1 MAAQAGV
8 VGLGLIGG
16 SLGLDLQSRGWRVQG
31 LVHRQATAERALARG
46 LVSAVSTD
54 PACLRGCDL
63 VILALPIPLLL
74 NPAPELLEALPRDA
88 VITDVGSVKR
98 PVLEAWKG
106 RHPRF
111 VASHPMAGTAAA
123 GVEAGLAD
131 LFQGR
136 PWIATNTRRSCALAV
151 VEAGRDLGSHWLTS
165 VPLGD
170 QAVALIS
177 ICPCWSA
184 RLCFGRWENGI
195 RRSAARDGSG
205 VQWVCRHQSRR
216 RRQPDL
222 SVASSNQAVLR
233 GLAAYRWG
241 LEQRK
246 RLCCRTTVQ
255 LRNSAHALRP
265 SFSERFESILDD
277 QPLPP
282 FRHQLTAGVR
292 ADSSPRQSFS
302 GCCCSTEPET
312 LQRRA
317 SSQPER
323 AEPAWV
329 PPDLRRAGTAGP
341 AGEAP
346 WWPARHAAT
355 RPLELER
362 SLHSLL
368 SACLLLSPLID
379 GFSQATPVGGWG
391 EHTGVPWPLR
401 RGHAHPLLGS
411 PK

>member
-1 MAAQAGV
+1 MAAKAGV

-136 PWIATNTRRSCALAV
+136 PWIATPDTETDPDALAV
-151 VEAGRDLGSHWLTS
+151 VEAVARDLGSHWLTS
-165 VPLGD
+165 GAAQHD

-177 ICPCWSA
+177 HLPV
-184 RLCFGRWENGI
+184 LV
-195 RRSAARDGSG
+195 SAALLRAVGEERDPEIRQLAMALASSG
-205 VQWVCRHQSRR
+205 FADTSRVGGGN
-216 RRQPDL
+216 PDL
-222 SVASSNQAVLR
+222 GVAMASSNREAVLR

-241 LEQRK
+241 LEQ
-246 RLCCRTTVQ
+246 LEEAVLQNNWPQ
-255 LRNSAHALRP
+255 LRQELARTHALRP
-265 SFSERFESILDD
+265 EFLR
-277 QPLPP
+277 
-282 FRHQLTAGVR
+282 TV
-292 ADSSPRQSFS
+292 
-302 GCCCSTEPET
+302 PEVN
-312 LQRRA
+312 
-317 SSQPER
+317 P
-323 AEPAWV
+323 
-329 PPDLRRAGTAGP
+329 
-341 AGEAP
+341 
-346 WWPARHAAT
+346 
-355 RPLELER
+355 
-362 SLHSLL
+362 
-368 SACLLLSPLID
+368 
-379 GFSQATPVGGWG
+379 
-391 EHTGVPWPLR
+391 
-401 RGHAHPLLGS
+401 
-411 PK
+411 

>member
-136 PWIATNTRRSCALAV
+136 PWIATPDTETDPEALAV
-151 VEAGRDLGSHWLTS
+151 VEAVARDLGSHWLTS
-165 VPLGD
+165 GAAQHD

-177 ICPCWSA
+177 HLPV
-184 RLCFGRWENGI
+184 LV
-195 RRSAARDGSG
+195 SAALLRAVGEERDPEIRQLAMALASSG
-205 VQWVCRHQSRR
+205 FADTSRVGGGN
-216 RRQPDL
+216 PDL
-222 SVASSNQAVLR
+222 GVAMASSNREAVLR

-241 LEQRK
+241 LEQ
-246 RLCCRTTVQ
+246 LEEAVLQNNWPQ
-255 LRNSAHALRP
+255 LRQELARTHALRP
-265 SFSERFESILDD
+265 EFLR
-277 QPLPP
+277 
-282 FRHQLTAGVR
+282 TV
-292 ADSSPRQSFS
+292 
-302 GCCCSTEPET
+302 PEVN
-312 LQRRA
+312 
-317 SSQPER
+317 P
-323 AEPAWV
+323 
-329 PPDLRRAGTAGP
+329 
-341 AGEAP
+341 
-346 WWPARHAAT
+346 
-355 RPLELER
+355 
-362 SLHSLL
+362 
-368 SACLLLSPLID
+368 
-379 GFSQATPVGGWG
+379 
-391 EHTGVPWPLR
+391 
-401 RGHAHPLLGS
+401 
-411 PK
+411 

>member
-136 PWIATNTRRSCALAV
+136 PWIATPDTETDPDALAV
-151 VEAGRDLGSHWLTS
+151 VEAVARDLGSHWLTS
-165 VPLGD
+165 GAAQHD

-177 ICPCWSA
+177 HLPV
-184 RLCFGRWENGI
+184 LV
-195 RRSAARDGSG
+195 SAALLRAVGEERDPEIRQLAMALASSG
-205 VQWVCRHQSRR
+205 FADTSRVGGGN
-216 RRQPDL
+216 PDL
-222 SVASSNQAVLR
+222 GVAMASSNREAVLR

-241 LEQRK
+241 LEQ
-246 RLCCRTTVQ
+246 LEEAVLQNNWPQ
-255 LRNSAHALRP
+255 LRQELARTHALRP
-265 SFSERFESILDD
+265 EFLR
-277 QPLPP
+277 
-282 FRHQLTAGVR
+282 TV
-292 ADSSPRQSFS
+292 
-302 GCCCSTEPET
+302 PEVN
-312 LQRRA
+312 
-317 SSQPER
+317 P
-323 AEPAWV
+323 
-329 PPDLRRAGTAGP
+329 
-341 AGEAP
+341 
-346 WWPARHAAT
+346 
-355 RPLELER
+355 
-362 SLHSLL
+362 
-368 SACLLLSPLID
+368 
-379 GFSQATPVGGWG
+379 
-391 EHTGVPWPLR
+391 
-401 RGHAHPLLGS
+401 
-411 PK
+411 